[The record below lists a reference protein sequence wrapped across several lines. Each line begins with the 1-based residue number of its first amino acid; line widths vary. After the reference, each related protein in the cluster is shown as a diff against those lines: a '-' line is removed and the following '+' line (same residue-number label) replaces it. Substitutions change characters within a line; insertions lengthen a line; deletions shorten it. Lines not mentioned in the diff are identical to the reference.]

1 MILYKIPPKG
11 CVITSEDVDRELIHI
26 CENMPLCL
34 SFLHGRNNQTAAL
47 RMSDYK
53 GKFWQPEDTATV
65 VLSHSVSEDTATAV
79 LSHLLSAPSQ
89 AWYHFH
95 IFQFTLKFHLVIE
108 KVRFG
113 EGKGAQANN
122 REGQI

>member
-65 VLSHSVSEDTATAV
+65 VLSH
-79 LSHLLSAPSQ
+79 LLSAPSQ

-95 IFQFTLKFHLVIE
+95 IFQFTLKFRLVIE

-113 EGKGAQANN
+113 EGKGTQANN